1 MGSPFKMGGHTLPG
15 PNQKVSPM
23 KIPGMVTAAIIG
35 GAVTAATTA
44 ANAKMAANRAKA
56 ARKAQL
62 QKDAAE
68 ASKEGTEGMAKDM
81 TSTKIID

>member
-15 PNQKVSPM
+15 PNQKKSPM
-23 KIPGMVTAAIIG
+23 KLAITTALIG
-35 GAVTAATTA
+35 AGVAAATTA
-44 ANAKMAANRAKA
+44 ANAKMAADRQKA

-68 ASKEGTEGMAKDM
+68 ASRAGTEGMAKDM